1 MKSLIY
7 LHLNF
12 EPHRCTCH
20 SGRFSP
26 FGDIYLDFKELSKGE
41 KSLSHLET
49 LIIGGKLF
57 ISTHIYNLYKMHARQ
72 I

>member
-12 EPHRCTCH
+12 EPYRCACQNRR
-20 SGRFSP
+20 SSSL
-26 FGDIYLDFKELSKGE
+26 GDVHLDFEELSTRE

-57 ISTHIYNLYKMHARQ
+57 NSINIYNNLFT
-72 I
+72 

>member
-1 MKSLIY
+1 MKSLKY

-12 EPHRCTCH
+12 EPDRRECQKGG
-20 SGRFSP
+20 SLRP
-26 FGDIYLDFKELSKGE
+26 YDVDLDFQNLSKRE

-57 ISTHIYNLYKMHARQ
+57 KF
-72 I
+72 

>member
-12 EPHRCTCH
+12 EPYWCECRN
-20 SGRFSP
+20 SRSSYI
-26 FGDIYLDFKELSKGE
+26 DIIYLNFKELSRRE

-49 LIIGGKLF
+49 LIIGGELF
-57 ISTHIYNLYKMHARQ
+57 NSTHICNLYP
-72 I
+72 

>member
-12 EPHRCTCH
+12 EPYGCVCENDR
-20 SGRFSP
+20 SAP
-26 FGDIYLDFKELSKGE
+26 LGDVYLDFKELSKRE
-41 KSLSHLET
+41 KLLSHLET

-57 ISTHIYNLYKMHARQ
+57 NSTHIYNLCT
-72 I
+72 

>member
-12 EPHRCTCH
+12 EPYRCTCQN
-20 SGRFSP
+20 GRSSP
-26 FGDIYLDFKELSKGE
+26 VCDVYLDFKELSKRE

-57 ISTHIYNLYKMHARQ
+57 NSIHIDKLYT
-72 I
+72 

>member
-12 EPHRCTCH
+12 ESYSCECRN
-20 SGRFSP
+20 SRSSYID
-26 FGDIYLDFKELSKGE
+26 DIYLDFNELSKRE

-49 LIIGGKLF
+49 LIIGSELF
-57 ISTHIYNLYKMHARQ
+57 NSTHICNLYP
-72 I
+72 